1 MKVTT
6 LGVDLAKNIFH
17 IHGVDKEGHV
27 VLSKALRRKRF
38 MEFFGLYRLCAYG

>member
-27 VLSKALRRKRF
+27 VLSKALRRKR
-38 MEFFGLYRLCAYG
+38 L